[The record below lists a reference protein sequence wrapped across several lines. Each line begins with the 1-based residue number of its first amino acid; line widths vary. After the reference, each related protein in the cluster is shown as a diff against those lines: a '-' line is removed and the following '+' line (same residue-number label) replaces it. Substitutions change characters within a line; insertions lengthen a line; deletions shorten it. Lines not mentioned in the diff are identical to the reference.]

1 MNTRTLT
8 MPKPSTTTHNTFRI
22 QGTDGIRREVMLSSH
37 PSMKELTPQEA
48 FLKKG
53 VITDLFMEQYA
64 YAHVQTVL
72 KERSSPTRPVFAVAW
87 DPRDIEGKFNE
98 AVVRGIRKAGADAH
112 VLGIAPTPLAPLY
125 VQFANADGGFMVTAS
140 HNPKDQ
146 NGIKIFLA
154 HRGMKL
160 LPEND
165 VALTRALM
173 DTPSLVNKPLKGKRI
188 DRHDAATNLFLRFSL
203 DPENSWVDDPARF
216 KNITLVVDPACG
228 ALTGIAAAVFRRAGF
243 GKVIEVNTHMDGH
256 VNVNSGVADLEG
268 HRTIS
273 PQAIAARSGAFRK
286 HRAVVKLFQL
296 GRKHRTEIQNGKRRV
311 TAAVFDADGDRFYRL
326 DYDPFHDQLT
336 VSSGDETAYLQAAYL
351 LAKHPDR
358 YRNAAYIHT
367 VESDLNTG
375 IAAGKLGLKRQL
387 SAVGDKWI
395 LYRIAMMAAHTRIQ
409 SLPAKQKAPLQKKLK
424 ALQADGRFDVAQFEA
439 LEKEIDR
446 VSSGTPSDIS
456 LPFAVGSEETGH
468 NITLGWLDTQVGGR
482 VPVFCGNG
490 LKSALNTFAATESL
504 MQNKPAKRYYSV
516 LAKPFAPGFKATL
529 YSYYVRQPGFHH
541 NSPVWKQVLAAI
553 RKQAKQLGFTCK
565 TVHFEED
572 PDMLYVAMTSADGR
586 EAAVFVRNS
595 GTENKIGVN
604 LRGAKPSAKALNT
617 VGEATLR
624 LLMQSLKDSVHPL
637 YAVEQDLLQ
646 RMVTKPLA
654 APKANEDSVQRVLR
668 EMGKQGLTRLTPKG
682 FVLTPRGKWYIEG

>member
-1 MNTRTLT
+1 MTQ
-8 MPKPSTTTHNTFRI
+8 STTSHNTFRI
-22 QGTDGIRREVMLSSH
+22 QGTDGIRREVALSSH
-37 PSMKELTPQEA
+37 PSIKGLTPQQA
-48 FLKKG
+48 FLEKG

-72 KERSSPTRPVFAVAW
+72 KERRRDTRPVFAVAW

-112 VLGIAPTPLAPLY
+112 VLGIAPTPLVPMY
-125 VQFANADGGFMVTAS
+125 VQYANADGGFMVTAS

-165 VALTRALM
+165 IALTRALL
-173 DTPSLVNKPLKGKRI
+173 DAPPLVNHPLQGKRI
-188 DRHDAATNLFLRFSL
+188 DRHESALDLFLHFSL

-228 ALTGIAAAVFRRAGF
+228 ALTGIAAAVLRRAGF
-243 GKVIEVNTHMDGH
+243 GRVIETNTHMDGH

-268 HRTIS
+268 HRTITAEEIDS
-273 PQAIAARSGAFRK
+273 RSGAFRK
-286 HRAVVKLFQL
+286 HKAVVKLFQL
-296 GRKHRTEIQNGKRRV
+296 GRRHRAEIQNGKRRI
-311 TAAVFDADGDRFYRL
+311 AGAVFDADGDRFYRL
-326 DYDPFHDQLT
+326 DYDPFQDHLT

-351 LAKHPDR
+351 VGKQPDR
-358 YRNAAYIHT
+358 YKNAAYIHT

-375 IAAGKLGLKRQL
+375 IAAQKLGLKRQL

-395 LYRIAMMAAHTRIQ
+395 LYRIAMMIAHTRIQ
-409 SLPAKQKAPLQKKLK
+409 SLPAKQKAPLQKKLN
-424 ALQADGRFDVAQFEA
+424 ALQADGRFDVAQFET
-439 LEKEIDR
+439 LEREIDR
-446 VSSGTPSDIS
+446 LGGGRADAPLS
-456 LPFAVGSEETGH
+456 LAFAVGSEETGH
-468 NITLGWLDTQVGGR
+468 NITLGWMNTQAGGR

-504 MQNKPAKRYYSV
+504 LQNKPANRYYSV

-529 YSYYVRQPGFHH
+529 YAYYVKQAEFHH
-541 NSPVWKQVLAAI
+541 NSPVWKRVLTLI
-553 RKQAKQLGFTCK
+553 RKQAKELGFVCK
-565 TVHFEED
+565 TVRFGED

-604 LRGAKPSAKALNT
+604 LRGAKPNAKALNEI
-617 VGEATLR
+617 GEATLR
-624 LLMQSLKDSVHPL
+624 LLMQSLKDSAHPL
-637 YAVEQDLLQ
+637 HTVEQDLLQ
-646 RMVTKPLA
+646 RMSQAPLA
-654 APKANEDSVQRVLR
+654 APKASEDSAQRVLR
-668 EMGKQGLTRLTPKG
+668 EMGKQGFTRLTLKG

>member
-1 MNTRTLT
+1 MNPRTAMLKPTPLQTRL
-8 MPKPSTTTHNTFRI
+8 RI

-37 PSMKELTPQEA
+37 PSMKGLTPQEA

-64 YAHVQTVL
+64 YAHVRTVL
-72 KERSSPTRPVFAVAW
+72 QERRSSMRPVFAVAW

-98 AVVRGIRKAGADAH
+98 AVVRGIRKAGGDAH
-112 VLGIAPTPLAPLY
+112 VLGIAPTPLVPLY
-125 VQFANADGGFMVTAS
+125 IQYANADGGFMVTAS

-165 VALTRALM
+165 IALTDALL
-173 DTPSLVNKPLKGKRI
+173 DTPSLVNKPLKGKRV
-188 DRHDAATNLFLRFSL
+188 DRQKAATNLFLNFSL
-203 DPENSWVDDPARF
+203 DPENSWVDNAGLL

-228 ALTGIAAAVFRRAGF
+228 ALTGVAAAVLSRAGF

-268 HRTIS
+268 HRKI
-273 PQAIAARSGAFRK
+273 PPEAIAARSGAFRK
-286 HRAVVKLFQL
+286 HKAVVKLFQL
-296 GRKHRTEIQNGKRRV
+296 GRKHRAEIISGQRRIA
-311 TAAVFDADGDRFYRL
+311 AAVFDADGDRFYRL
-326 DYDPFHDQLT
+326 DYDPFTDHLT

-351 LAKHPDR
+351 SARDPDR
-358 YRNAAYIHT
+358 YRNAAYVHT

-375 IAAGKLGLKRQL
+375 VAAQKLGLKREL

-395 LYRIAMMAAHTRIQ
+395 LYRIAGMIAAAR
-409 SLPAKQKAPLQKKLK
+409 LKRLKGPAKLDLANRLKSILQ
-424 ALQADGRFDVAQFEA
+424 GVCFDVGQFEA

-446 VSSGTPSDIS
+446 VSVGLPETALSI
-456 LPFAVGSEETGH
+456 PFAVGSEETGH
-468 NITLGWLDTQVGGR
+468 NITLGWLDTPLGRR

-504 MQNKPAKRYYSV
+504 LQNKPAKRYYSV
-516 LAKPFAPGFKATL
+516 LAKPFPAGFKATL
-529 YSYYVRQPGFHH
+529 YAYYVKQAEFHH
-541 NSPVWKQVLAAI
+541 NSPVWKQVLAVI
-553 RKQAKQLGFTCK
+553 RKQARPLGFTCK
-565 TVHFEED
+565 TVRFSED
-572 PDMLYVAMTSADGR
+572 PDMLYVAMASADGR

-604 LRGAKPSAKALNT
+604 LRGAKSSAKALNT
-617 VGEATLR
+617 LGEAVLH
-624 LLMQSLKDSVHPL
+624 LLMRSLKDSAHPL

-654 APKANEDSVQRVLR
+654 APKANEDSLQRVLR